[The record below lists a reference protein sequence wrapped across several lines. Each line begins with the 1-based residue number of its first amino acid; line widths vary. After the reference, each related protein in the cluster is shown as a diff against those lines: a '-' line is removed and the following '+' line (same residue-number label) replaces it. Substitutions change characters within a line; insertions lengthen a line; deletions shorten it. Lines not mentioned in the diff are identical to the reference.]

1 MRSYRKT
8 WQVLSFVTIFLLAT
22 VLSATPTQAETP
34 KKGGSLTVATDA
46 TAVGLDPHLSIV
58 FATYTFTE
66 HVYESLLRYD
76 YKMELHP
83 GLATSWEHPDPL
95 TYIFHLRKGVKW
107 HNGQELTSEDV
118 KFSFDRILD
127 PKVGSNLAKIFKT
140 LDKIEALDKYTVKIS
155 LKETFPDFLR
165 YAAFVRNSAI
175 VCKSEV
181 LKHGT
186 LQKVM
191 VGTGPFKLKEYKH
204 GVGATFVRN
213 PDYWDKP
220 LPYLDGFKFVVVKDE
235 ASRLAGIR
243 KKIYDIGWVKG
254 VHLANLAKKESHITI
269 SKSSEDRQGRMY
281 LNHSRFPFNNLKL
294 RQAVASCVDR
304 RAIINHV
311 LLGDGVL
318 ATIIPPVSVPFVLPQ
333 DEIAKLPYYQQD
345 YELAKK
351 LLKEAGYPDGFE
363 FTIKTS
369 PHSPD
374 YVPASEIISQQCAK
388 VGIKVKL
395 QQMDWGV
402 FQKTRRSKDYQATY
416 YAGSWKASPIGY
428 YYRYMRGGQKAD
440 ETLQNDPEI
449 NKLMDLSMTEPDLE
463 KRKMVFKELQYKTA
477 DTVSIIIPYAM
488 SGRFEMVN
496 KKIKGYHFMAN
507 RGRAYLRQAWV
518 SE

>member
-1 MRSYRKT
+1 MRNYRKT
-8 WQVLSFVTIFLLAT
+8 WRVLSFLGILLLAT
-22 VLSATPTQAETP
+22 VLSATPALAETP
-34 KKGGSLTVATDA
+34 KKGGWLNVATDA
-46 TAVGLDPHLSIV
+46 TAVGLDPHLSIT
-58 FATYTFTE
+58 FSTYTFTE
-66 HVYESLLRYD
+66 HVYESLLRYNF
-76 YKMELHP
+76 KMELLP
-83 GLATSWEHPDPL
+83 GLATSWDHPDPL

-107 HNGQELTSEDV
+107 HNGQEFTSEDV

-127 PKVGSNLAKIFKT
+127 PKTGSPIAKIFKT
-140 LDKIEALDKYTVKIS
+140 VKNIEAPDKYTVKIS

-165 YAAFVRNSAI
+165 YAAFIRNSAI

-181 LKHGT
+181 LKHGS

-254 VHLANLAKKESHITI
+254 VHSANLAKKEQHITI
-269 SKSSEDRQGRMY
+269 SKSSEDRQGRMF
-281 LNHSRFPFNNLKL
+281 LNHSQFPFNNLKL
-294 RQAVASCVDR
+294 RQAVASCIDR

-318 ATIIPPVSVPFVLPQ
+318 ATIIPPVSIPFVLPQ
-333 DEIAKLPYYQQD
+333 KEIANLPYYKQD
-345 YELAKK
+345 YEQAKK

-374 YVPASEIISQQCAK
+374 YVPASEIIAQQCAK
-388 VGIKVKL
+388 VGIKVKIL
-395 QQMDWGV
+395 QMDWGV
-402 FQKTRRSKDYQATY
+402 FQKVRRSKDYQATY
-416 YAGSWKASPIGY
+416 YAGSWRASPVGY
-428 YYRYMRGGQKAD
+428 FYRYMRGGQKAD

-449 NKLMDLSMTEPDLE
+449 NKLMDLTMTEPDLE
-463 KRKMVFKELQYKTA
+463 KRKKIFKELQYKTS
-477 DTVSIIIPYAM
+477 DTVTAIIPYAM

-507 RGRAYLRQAWV
+507 RGRAYLRQTWI

>member
-1 MRSYRKT
+1 MAHYLKK
-8 WQVLSFVTIFLLAT
+8 WQILGFLGVLLLT
-22 VLSATPTQAETP
+22 MTLMTNPVLGETP
-34 KKGGSLTVATDA
+34 KKGGWLTVATDA

-58 FATYTFTE
+58 FSTYTFTE
-66 HVYESLLRYD
+66 HVYESLLQYN
-76 YKMELHP
+76 YKMELLP
-83 GLATSWEHPDPL
+83 GLATSWDHPDPL

-107 HNGQELTSEDV
+107 HNGQEFTSEDV
-118 KFSFDRILD
+118 KFTFDRILD
-127 PKVGSNLAKIFKT
+127 PKVGSPVAKIFKT
-140 LDKIEALDKYTVKIS
+140 VKSVEVLDKYTVKIS
-155 LKETFPDFLR
+155 LKDTFPDFLR
-165 YAAFVRNSAI
+165 YVGFIRNSAI
-175 VCKSEV
+175 VSKSAV
-181 LKHGT
+181 LKYGS
-186 LQKVM
+186 LQKHM
-191 VGTGPFKLKEYKH
+191 VGTGPFMLKEYKH

-220 LPYLDGFKFVVVKDE
+220 LPYLDGFKFIVVKDE
-235 ASRLAGIR
+235 SSRLAGIR

-254 VHLANLAKKESHITI
+254 IHLARLAKKESHITI

-294 RQAVASCVDR
+294 RQAVASSIDR

-318 ATIIPPVSVPFVLPQ
+318 STIIPPVSIPFVLPQ
-333 DEIAKLPYYQQD
+333 KEIANLPYYKQD

-374 YVPASEIISQQCAK
+374 YVPASEIIAQQCSK
-388 VGIKVKL
+388 VGIKVKIR
-395 QQMDWGV
+395 QMDWGV

-428 YYRYMRGGQKAD
+428 YYRYMRGGQKSD

-449 NKLMDLSMTEPDLE
+449 NRLMDLSMTEPDLE

-496 KKIKGYHFMAN
+496 KKVKGYHFMAN
-507 RGRAYLRQAWV
+507 RGRAYLKQAWI

>member
-1 MRSYRKT
+1 
-8 WQVLSFVTIFLLAT
+8 
-22 VLSATPTQAETP
+22 
-34 KKGGSLTVATDA
+34 
-46 TAVGLDPHLSIV
+46 
-58 FATYTFTE
+58 
-66 HVYESLLRYD
+66 
-76 YKMELHP
+76 MELLP
-83 GLATSWEHPDPL
+83 GLAISWENPDPL

-107 HNGQELTSEDV
+107 HNGQEFTSEDV

-127 PKVGSNLAKIFKT
+127 PKVGSPIAKIFKT
-140 LDKIEALDKYTVKIS
+140 VQKIEAPDKYTVKIT
-155 LKETFPDFLR
+155 LKDTFPDFLR
-165 YAAFVRNSAI
+165 YAAFIRNSAI

-181 LKHGT
+181 LKHGS

-191 VGTGPFKLKEYKH
+191 VGTGPFKLEEYKH

-254 VHLANLAKKESHITI
+254 IQLANLAKKEPHITI
-269 SKSSEDRQGRMY
+269 SKSSEDRQGRMFI
-281 LNHSRFPFNNLKL
+281 NHSRFPFNNLKL
-294 RQAVASCVDR
+294 RQAVASCIDR

-333 DEIAKLPYYQQD
+333 NEIANLPYYKQD

-351 LLKEAGYPDGFE
+351 LLKEGGYPDGFE

-374 YVPASEIISQQCAK
+374 YVPASEIIAQQCAK
-388 VGIKVKL
+388 VGIKVKIR
-395 QQMDWGV
+395 QMDWGV
-402 FQKTRRSKDYQATY
+402 FQKVRRSKDYQATY
-416 YAGSWKASPIGY
+416 YAGSWRASPIGY
-428 YYRYMRGGQKAD
+428 FYRYMRGGQKAD

-449 NKLMDLSMTEPDLE
+449 NKLMDLTMTEPDLE
-463 KRKMVFKELQYKTA
+463 KRKKIFKELQYKTA
-477 DTVSIIIPYAM
+477 DTVTVIIPYAM

-507 RGRAYLRQAWV
+507 RGRAYLRQAWI